1 MVRWVV
7 TNDGM
12 PFRPQDWQ
20 RLKKIAEGN
29 PDEKLVGAFGVG
41 FYSLFSVCGEYRTTQ
56 KQRNELETRGD
67 ELEAKK

>member
-7 TNDGM
+7 ANDGS
-12 PFRPQDWQ
+12 PFSAQDWH

-29 PDEKLVGAFGVG
+29 PDAEKVGAFGVG
-41 FYSLFSVCGEYRTTQ
+41 GYAMFSVCGEYRTSQ
-56 KQRNELETRGD
+56 KRGNELGEMRN